1 MSKARIGE
9 EIIHIIFWIIIY
21 IVSITSM
28 MPVMSMISSDTSYF
42 AVFMHVALKAL
53 IGILP
58 FLVLF
63 IIHNHFIAPILL
75 KKENIPLYLA
85 LTAILL
91 TAFIFFQYKNRDQ
104 FMPGNK
110 PLMEE
115 MNHPGNLGPD
125 SGHRPLPPDM
135 GAPDMNGRPGRDI
148 KFEQGKGP
156 RDGGPRRDFPMSPQ
170 MLKIA
175 VAILMLCTNLGLKYY
190 YLMLDNRQKLFNLEK
205 ENLNQQLTYLRYQI
219 NPHFFMNTL
228 NNIHALVDIDPEK
241 AKESLVELSK
251 LMRYIL
257 YEGSKPTIPLDLET
271 EFLRQYI
278 DLMRMRF
285 SDSVQIDVALPDST
299 SGIEIPPLLFVS
311 FVENAFKH
319 GVSYEKE
326 SFINV
331 SMAVEGGSVVF
342 HCANSRHDTRMEEKS
357 GIGMENVRRRLK
369 LLYGSDFTLKI
380 DETSDIYDI
389 LVVIPTVCKVIT
401 DNK

>member
-9 EIIHIIFWIIIY
+9 EIIHIVFWIIIY

-28 MPVMSMISSDTSYF
+28 MPMMSMISAETSYLS
-42 AVFMHVALKAL
+42 VFIHVAFKAL

-63 IIHNHFIAPILL
+63 VIHNHFVAPILL
-75 KKENIPLYLA
+75 KKENIALYLA
-85 LTAILL
+85 LTVILL
-91 TAFIFFQYKNRDQ
+91 AAFIFFQYKTGDKS
-104 FMPGNK
+104 MPRK
-110 PLMEE
+110 RPLMEE
-115 MNHPGNLGPD
+115 MDHSGRFGPD
-125 SGHRPLPPDM
+125 SRPLPPDM
-135 GAPDMNGRPGRDI
+135 GAPDMNGRPDGNMR
-148 KFEQGKGP
+148 FEQDKGP
-156 RDGGPRRDFPMSPQ
+156 RDRGPRRDFPMSPQ

-190 YLMLDNRQKLFNLEK
+190 YSMIDNRQKLSNLEK

-241 AKESLVELSK
+241 AKESIVELSK

-285 SDSVQIDVALPDST
+285 SDSVKIDVNLPEST
-299 SGIEIPPLLFVS
+299 PGIDIPPLLFVS

-319 GVSYEKE
+319 GVSYEKK
-326 SFINV
+326 SFIDV
-331 SMAVEGGSVVF
+331 SMAVQGGSVVF

-357 GIGMENVRRRLK
+357 GIGMGNVRQRLK
-369 LLYGSDFTLKI
+369 LLYGSDFTLKV
-380 DETSDIYDI
+380 DETSEIYDI
-389 LVVIPTVCKVIT
+389 LVVIPTTCKVIT